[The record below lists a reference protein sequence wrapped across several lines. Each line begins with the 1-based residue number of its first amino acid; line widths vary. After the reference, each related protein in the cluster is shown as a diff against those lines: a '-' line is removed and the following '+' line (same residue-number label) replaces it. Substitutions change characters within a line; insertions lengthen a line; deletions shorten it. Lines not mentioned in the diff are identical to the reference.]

1 MPGATNPYD
10 EVLYAGHPFIQTHPD
25 RLATIARL
33 FGMSPA
39 PVEQCHVLEIGCGDG
54 GNLIPMAYTLP
65 GSEFVGLDLGSRGIE
80 LGRQMAD
87 TLDLKNVALQCMDIR
102 DAGATLGK
110 FDYIVAHGV
119 YSWVPREVQDS
130 ILRICRDN
138 LNAHGVAY
146 VSYNVYP
153 GAHVRQMVAEMMQYH
168 ARRFAE
174 PAQQIEQALALAAF
188 LAARPPVD
196 GYSLLLKESLDMLA
210 QRRPGSLFHDELSE
224 HHTAMYF
231 REFAERAS
239 LAELQYL
246 GEADFTDMQDTAE
259 TPEVRSTLRKLG
271 RDAIEKEQYL
281 DFLKCR
287 RFRQT
292 LLCHAGERLNR
303 RLDSA
308 QVREFYIA
316 AARHEE
322 PPRLPADHPMARAAM
337 AALREAWPGAMG
349 FGPLMAAVRERAGEF
364 DEDEALV
371 SDVVLACFACGIVQL
386 HVRRPEFARTV
397 SERPRASS
405 VARFQA
411 ARGTYVTSLCHR
423 AVNIEDDVAR
433 RLLIA
438 ADGSRD
444 AAALSAELG
453 PEVDVARGLDELAR
467 LGFLEG

>member
-1 MPGATNPYD
+1 
-10 EVLYAGHPFIQTHPD
+10 
-25 RLATIARL
+25 
-33 FGMSPA
+33 
-39 PVEQCHVLEIGCGDG
+39 
-54 GNLIPMAYTLP
+54 
-65 GSEFVGLDLGSRGIE
+65 
-80 LGRQMAD
+80 
-87 TLDLKNVALQCMDIR
+87 
-102 DAGATLGK
+102 
-110 FDYIVAHGV
+110 
-119 YSWVPREVQDS
+119 
-130 ILRICRDN
+130 
-138 LNAHGVAY
+138 
-146 VSYNVYP
+146 
-153 GAHVRQMVAEMMQYH
+153 
-168 ARRFAE
+168 
-174 PAQQIEQALALAAF
+174 
-188 LAARPPVD
+188 
-196 GYSLLLKESLDMLA
+196 
-210 QRRPGSLFHDELSE
+210 
-224 HHTAMYF
+224 
-231 REFAERAS
+231 

-444 AAALSAELG
+444 AAALSLGAEEVAVAIADEARARTMDVTIVRNGTRGMVWLEPLPPEDAALLEAAADLG
-453 PEVDVARGLDELAR
+453 DGPVRRFFRITLPLSLPGVIGAAVLIFVRREPRVR
-467 LGFLEG
+467 LGSHWRKPILSFRSVRQTRHELPTLVATHPMRPAPNGL